1 MAGRVD
7 RVEEW
12 LLTGSAES
20 NSFSVLGWRNGKL
33 VYGESINSPSDHV
46 TIRKLLAEKTAPSL
60 DQLRPI
66 AEMGLKPAFKSL
78 A

>member
-12 LLTGSAES
+12 LLTGSVAS
-20 NSFSVLGWRNGKL
+20 NSFSVLGFRNSKL

-46 TIRKLLAEKTAPSL
+46 AIRKLLAENAAPTLSE
-60 DQLRPI
+60 LRPI
-66 AEMGLKPAFKSL
+66 AEMGLKAAIKFL